1 MLFFGACYHY
11 ELDSHLCYGM
21 GQEHAWFSSSRFV
34 ELIDLLLGL
43 KSPVDI
49 ASLRSRFASLHILMI
64 HALKVKNYLFKVM
77 INLFSFYNGG
87 NCAVGP

>member
-64 HALKVKNYLFKVM
+64 HALKVKKLS
-77 INLFSFYNGG
+77 LLR
-87 NCAVGP
+87 